1 MRGLML
7 LPVTLLALT
16 PALFAC
22 GQDAAP
28 ASHDA
33 SPQFSYGSER
43 VAPHREDLANTGDET
58 RPDPENSVVEL
69 DLDGPSTGVVW
80 IDQKHI
86 NEIYFQHSDPDDP
99 DAWTKPKLIFR
110 AGDGCLKLNA
120 ATDGEAVA
128 VGSGCY
134 EIDAF
139 IQQAPDQGVAVV
151 SPTLADWDSTE
162 VGESI
167 PAPEFTEDGVVWTN
181 QVYGGRVDVR
191 WTEDDGFSR

>member
-1 MRGLML
+1 MF
-7 LPVTLLALT
+7 LPATLLALT
-16 PALFAC
+16 PAFVAC

-28 ASHDA
+28 ASHHDA
-33 SPQFSYGSER
+33 SPQFSYDSER
-43 VAPHREDLANTGDET
+43 VAPRREDLASNDDET
-58 RPDPENSVVEL
+58 RPDPEDSVVEL
-69 DLDGPSTGVVW
+69 DLDGRGTGVVW

-110 AGDGCLKLNA
+110 AGNGCLTLNA
-120 ATDGEAVA
+120 ATDGEGVA

-139 IQQAPDQGVAVV
+139 RQQAPDQGVAVV
-151 SPTLADWDSTE
+151 SPNLADWDSTE
-162 VGESI
+162 VGESN
-167 PAPEFTEDGVVWTN
+167 PVPEFTEDGVLWTN
-181 QVYGGRVDVR
+181 QVYDDRVDVR